1 MAGVTEDIRSW
12 HANGSLWLS
21 AWVATNA
28 FAPCIPLVVRVVGRG
43 EERPPSPLYS
53 GSLRGLSPPSIHQ
66 SAILEG
72 VQSGAGQANGER
84 GGKPP

>member
-43 EERPPSPLYS
+43 EERPLILPPLLGEPK
-53 GSLRGLSPPSIHQ
+53 GSLPAIDPPVRHS
-66 SAILEG
+66 
-72 VQSGAGQANGER
+72 
-84 GGKPP
+84 